1 MPHSLASAGSVA
13 EVVNQK
19 YVNSMPLYRQ
29 EEIWKNLGVELSRAT
44 MSNWVIYGAQ
54 NYLLPIADKLRERLL
69 GREIL
74 HVDETTVQVLRE
86 DGKKPETKSYMWVY
100 RTGNDGRKPIVIYDY
115 KPSRDG
121 DIPKEFLK
129 DFNGYLHTDG
139 YSGYNKV
146 KNVTRCGCWAHYLR
160 SIVIQEE
167 SMQAA

>member
-1 MPHSLASAGSVA
+1 
-13 EVVNQK
+13 
-19 YVNSMPLYRQ
+19 
-29 EEIWKNLGVELSRAT
+29 
-44 MSNWVIYGAQ
+44 
-54 NYLLPIADKLRERLL
+54 
-69 GREIL
+69 
-74 HVDETTVQVLRE
+74 
-86 DGKKPETKSYMWVY
+86 MWVY

-160 SIVIQEE
+160 SIFIQEE